1 MLEIF
6 RGLDQIGILKNLEMA
21 AEIAVGQAT
30 EILKRAEEKAFG
42 MRDERCQNTEACFL
56 VDDPVESI
64 VSKTPR
70 VRRAFLLA
78 HSRALTQ

>member
-1 MLEIF
+1 
-6 RGLDQIGILKNLEMA
+6 
-21 AEIAVGQAT
+21 
-30 EILKRAEEKAFG
+30 
-42 MRDERCQNTEACFL
+42 